1 MADKRKTGRRIKRLH
16 AKILFEGEER
26 RGISSNFS
34 LSGLFIKSRKKFK
47 PGSTVNITLDVGDNR
62 EMVKSSKPDREKKT
76 SAFDKFNE
84 GMGISLTE
92 APHEYK
98 GFLKDLVQEHL

>member
-47 PGSTVNITLDVGDNR
+47 PGSTVN
-62 EMVKSSKPDREKKT
+62 S
-76 SAFDKFNE
+76 
-84 GMGISLTE
+84 MG
-92 APHEYK
+92 
-98 GFLKDLVQEHL
+98 